1 MPHVVTVELSDGEVE
16 VVAVVVPED
25 DRDVVTVE
33 DTLTV
38 PVEDIECVTETDV
51 DAVGV
56 SVLFPVVVGDNDT
69 VAQDEAETL

>member
-1 MPHVVTVELSDGEVE
+1 MTVELSDGEVE